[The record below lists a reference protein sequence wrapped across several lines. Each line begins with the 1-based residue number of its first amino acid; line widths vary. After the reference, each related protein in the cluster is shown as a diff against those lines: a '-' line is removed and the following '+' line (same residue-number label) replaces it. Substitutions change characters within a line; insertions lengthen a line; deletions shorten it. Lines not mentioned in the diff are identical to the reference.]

1 MGFMSGI
8 GHAISSGV
16 KSIGR
21 VASGA
26 FNTVK
31 DFAGG
36 TLGHMIGGAAQGY
49 ANGGFGGMFSGIMS
63 SLGGAKG
70 SSPDMFSGLGSAL
83 GSYFQARNSGG
94 HLSGFKLDLGSGSDL
109 YNGVGGTTQFTP
121 QPVKTAAEQ
130 GADTRAYL
138 KAAFPEMNP
147 WERAGTGGTMFGSNM
162 ETQVLDQG
170 NQARNQN
177 VVLAGQQLQAQGMA
191 KDLAIAKMQQQTALQ
206 TAQLQARTQLMIN
219 TQNNQTSL
227 QSAGIASQTSR
238 ANTQDNIALG
248 YQNLELAKTKL
259 SAELGQ
265 IAASTQLTQ
274 QQKKN
279 AIAQEI
285 QTFAQIHNI
294 QLSASQISAQTKQIM
309 ETTQNVV
316 AQRPGII
323 QDNENKKYG
332 TLFIGSTI
340 KDLSNQYDWWT
351 SPLEHIKHS
360 FTGSNSAGIG
370 SVITPNKQEQ
380 KFRYL
385 YPGNQ

>member
-1 MGFMSGI
+1 MGFLSGI

-83 GSYFQARNSGG
+83 GSYLQARNSGG

-138 KAAFPEMNP
+138 GVCVIGTYAA
-147 WERAGTGGTMFGSNM
+147 AT
-162 ETQVLDQG
+162 
-170 NQARNQN
+170 
-177 VVLAGQQLQAQGMA
+177 
-191 KDLAIAKMQQQTALQ
+191 
-206 TAQLQARTQLMIN
+206 ARTVLGAI
-219 TQNNQTSL
+219 SL
-227 QSAGIASQTSR
+227 RQ
-238 ANTQDNIALG
+238 ANTDRAV
-248 YQNLELAKTKL
+248 
-259 SAELGQ
+259 
-265 IAASTQLTQ
+265 
-274 QQKKN
+274 
-279 AIAQEI
+279 
-285 QTFAQIHNI
+285 F
-294 QLSASQISAQTKQIM
+294 M
-309 ETTQNVV
+309 
-316 AQRPGII
+316 
-323 QDNENKKYG
+323 
-332 TLFIGSTI
+332 
-340 KDLSNQYDWWT
+340 
-351 SPLEHIKHS
+351 
-360 FTGSNSAGIG
+360 
-370 SVITPNKQEQ
+370 PNK
-380 KFRYL
+380 
-385 YPGNQ
+385 